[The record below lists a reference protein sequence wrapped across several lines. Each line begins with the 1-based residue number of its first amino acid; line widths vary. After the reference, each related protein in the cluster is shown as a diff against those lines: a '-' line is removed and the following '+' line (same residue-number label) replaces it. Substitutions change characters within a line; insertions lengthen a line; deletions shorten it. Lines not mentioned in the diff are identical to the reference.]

1 MSYTKEPKRNI
12 AADYLQRYVDDN
24 FAEGQFL
31 GGDEHRIPGAD
42 LQYPGQQP
50 DLYYMPVFDEEE
62 NMQQEEPNKYLT
74 WT

>member
-1 MSYTKEPKRNI
+1 MTYAKEPKRQI

-24 FAEGQFL
+24 FSEGEFL

-42 LQYPGQQP
+42 LQYPAQRH
-50 DLYYMPVFDEEE
+50 DIYYMPVFDEPE
-62 NMQQEEPNKYLT
+62 NIQQEEPTRFLT